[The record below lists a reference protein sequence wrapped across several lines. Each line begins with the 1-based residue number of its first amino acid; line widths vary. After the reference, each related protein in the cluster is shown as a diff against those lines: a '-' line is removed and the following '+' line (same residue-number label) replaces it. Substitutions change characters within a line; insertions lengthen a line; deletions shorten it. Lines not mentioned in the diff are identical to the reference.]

1 MRHIEPENWNVIK
14 NAKEGMTCK
23 QFIKANDA
31 LEQYKKEFINIQVHF
46 DEKQIQNMKESLS
59 RYTSLQQYK
68 DEILNSSNSIK
79 WQKLYFLTKAASGE
93 LDDEKMESYKY

>member
-31 LEQYKKEFINIQVHF
+31 LEQYKKEFINIQVLMMIIF
-46 DEKQIQNMKESLS
+46 MKEYGKQCIRL
-59 RYTSLQQYK
+59 L
-68 DEILNSSNSIK
+68 
-79 WQKLYFLTKAASGE
+79 LY
-93 LDDEKMESYKY
+93 

>member
-1 MRHIEPENWNVIK
+1 
-14 NAKEGMTCK
+14 MTCK

-68 DEILNSSNSIK
+68 DEILNSSNSINGK
-79 WQKLYFLTKAASGE
+79 SCIF
-93 LDDEKMESYKY
+93 

>member
-1 MRHIEPENWNVIK
+1 
-14 NAKEGMTCK
+14 
-23 QFIKANDA
+23 
-31 LEQYKKEFINIQVHF
+31 
-46 DEKQIQNMKESLS
+46 MKESLS